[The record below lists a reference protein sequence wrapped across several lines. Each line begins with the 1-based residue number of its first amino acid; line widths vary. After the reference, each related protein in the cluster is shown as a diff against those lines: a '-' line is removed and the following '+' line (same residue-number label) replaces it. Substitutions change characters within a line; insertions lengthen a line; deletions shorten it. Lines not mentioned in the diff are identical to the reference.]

1 MSFHGIVLIDLVGLV
16 LIALI
21 TNLVRTR
28 LLYPGY
34 AVMWITSL
42 VGVMLIIS
50 VPSLLELVTGAVGAL
65 FPASALSLLAF
76 VYIFLTLILISVKIS
91 ALSARQTKL
100 IQTLGLE
107 ELAARERAGTSGQ
120 SPGAGGPSR

>member
-34 AVMWITSL
+34 ASGAAGVVTSATQ
-42 VGVMLIIS
+42 
-50 VPSLLELVTGAVGAL
+50 PATAGADAD
-65 FPASALSLLAF
+65 
-76 VYIFLTLILISVKIS
+76 
-91 ALSARQTKL
+91 
-100 IQTLGLE
+100 
-107 ELAARERAGTSGQ
+107 
-120 SPGAGGPSR
+120 